1 MEQLPQWLTSAVE
14 AAGMTAYAEGLE
26 PKTLK
31 RTPASEQAL
40 DDTPILSLH

>member
-14 AAGMTAYAEGLE
+14 AAGMTAYCEGLE

-31 RTPASEQAL
+31 HIPDAKQSV
-40 DDTPILSLH
+40 DDSPILPLH